1 MKTMDQEPT
10 QSQSP
15 SSLPTPKL
23 GRRGIGGFFKDV
35 RLEMKKVHW
44 PAPRET
50 TRLTG
55 VVMAVCFMGI
65 LILWA
70 LSTGFGLLLDM
81 IFNRI

>member
-1 MKTMDQEPT
+1 
-10 QSQSP
+10 
-15 SSLPTPKL
+15 
-23 GRRGIGGFFKDV
+23 
-35 RLEMKKVHW
+35 MKKVHW

-70 LSTGFGLLLDM
+70 LSTGFGVLLDM